1 MLCRVKR
8 LPGIESSQLGLD
20 SLTGRLDDFDAGDYL
35 NLQGEAEGTPID
47 MHSMMEA
54 QLKLGTKPAARGI

>member
-1 MLCRVKR
+1 MRRVKR

-20 SLTGRLDDFDAGDYL
+20 SLTGRLDDFDASDYL
-35 NLQGEAEGTPID
+35 NLSAESEATPID

-54 QLKLGTKPAARGI
+54 QLKLATKPAARGI